1 MQAIEIFNLKQRFC
15 DTKSAISDRKVV
27 CDLDIYIYIYIYGL
41 KVSE

>member
-27 CDLDIYIYIYIYGL
+27 CDLDIYNIYIYGL